1 MTRSSRESEWNRRA
15 EELDGL
21 YRLYVLASQS
31 TQSRIMATTAP
42 GALRERLL
50 AMHRTLKKE
59 LFEARMTSLA
69 QDPDRYAA
77 VVDALQ
83 GVC

>member
-1 MTRSSRESEWNRRA
+1 MAKSWRESEWNRCA
-15 EELDGL
+15 DDLDGL
-21 YRLYVLASQS
+21 YRLYVLASQ
-31 TQSRIMATTAP
+31 TTKSRIIATTAP